1 MMTYCNLPFTATNIQ
16 GVDRHDNILRL
27 HKDAEIE
34 LSDGDIT
41 ITTYELNEVLHNVT
55 VIAPTVIRNE
65 TNRIHYIQLSDNM
78 ISPVEDGGPNE
89 YISIRT
95 RPSC

>member
-1 MMTYCNLPFTATNIQ
+1 MTYSNLPFKATNIA
-16 GVDRHDNILRL
+16 GVDRHNNILRL

-55 VIAPTVIRNE
+55 VIDHVTIKNE
-65 TNRIHYIQLSDNM
+65 SNRTHYIQLSDNM
-78 ISPVEDGGPNE
+78 ISPPANGGPNE

>member
-1 MMTYCNLPFTATNIQ
+1 MSNYSSLPFKATNIQ
-16 GVDRHDNILRL
+16 GGDRHNNILRL

-34 LSDGDIT
+34 LSDGDIV

-55 VIAPTVIRNE
+55 VIDHVTIKNE
-65 TNRIHYIQLSDNM
+65 SNRTHYIQLSDNM
-78 ISPVEDGGPNE
+78 ISPPANGGPNE

-95 RPSC
+95 RPQ

>member
-1 MMTYCNLPFTATNIQ
+1 MTYCNLPFTATNIQ

-27 HKDAEIE
+27 HKNAEIE
-34 LSDGDIT
+34 LSDGNIV

-55 VIAPTVIRNE
+55 VLDHVTIRNE

-78 ISPVEDGGPNE
+78 ISPPTNGGPNE

>member
-1 MMTYCNLPFTATNIQ
+1 MSNYTNLPFKATNIE

-27 HKDAEIE
+27 HKDSIVE
-34 LSDGDIT
+34 LSEGDIT

-55 VIAPTVIRNE
+55 VLAPTIIKNE
-65 TNRIHYIQLSDNM
+65 TNRIHYIALTDNM
-78 ISPVEDGGPNE
+78 ISPPANGGPNE

-95 RPSC
+95 RPQ